1 MPSTSN
7 GISNGH
13 HYDRKEARKEALE
26 LNNRRNELENEIKEY
41 MSILDSQ
48 GIGMNEPLVDSEGYP
63 RNDLDIYQIRFAR
76 NRIICKYLVYLL

>member
-41 MSILDSQ
+41 MSILDSVCFTRLKFLL
-48 GIGMNEPLVDSEGYP
+48 ISNLNLNSIDFFNLYDRCSKESE
-63 RNDLDIYQIRFAR
+63 
-76 NRIICKYLVYLL
+76 